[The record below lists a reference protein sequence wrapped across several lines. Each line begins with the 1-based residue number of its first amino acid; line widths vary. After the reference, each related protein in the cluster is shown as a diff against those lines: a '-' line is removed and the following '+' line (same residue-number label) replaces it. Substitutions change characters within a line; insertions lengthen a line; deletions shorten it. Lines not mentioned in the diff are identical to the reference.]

1 MSFRRSASSF
11 WRSACGY
18 FATNPCFWAIH
29 FDRIPGVHV
38 PHLGP
43 FRHGLRILVVQPVD
57 EQDLG
62 GHLPR
67 SGRAC
72 RFDERR
78 DPALVR
84 LRDEIDAKD
93 LRPGGARHQ
102 RLDVAV
108 EVIDA
113 SIFRLERARQPDGLW
128 HVSGKRNPELVG
140 LGGHHIEGVARNAR
154 VNLEQVVA
162 RFLLRDDHRDRGV
175 GRLRAVVVER
185 GARRVDA
192 RAEDFALR
200 HPLAV
205 DEVPRI
211 AQHAADRGDAIGDV
225 EKQRALDVG
234 LRRLAA
240 GNVRVELAESRHEV
254 LALAVDLHRSGRH
267 LRLPRCGDRRDLPV
281 GDDDGLVGE
290 HRFLVHWQHVH
301 ADERCGGPL
310 RNRLVRGRSVQHGY
324 GRDGRQD

>member
-1 MSFRRSASSF
+1 M
-11 WRSACGY
+11 
-18 FATNPCFWAIH
+18 I
-29 FDRIPGVHV
+29 
-38 PHLGP
+38 
-43 FRHGLRILVVQPVD
+43 

-67 SGRAC
+67 PGRAC
-72 RFDERR
+72 RLDDRR
-78 DPALVR
+78 DPALIC

-113 SIFRLERARQPDGLW
+113 SILRLERARQPDGLG
-128 HVSGKRNPELVG
+128 HVPGKRNPELVG

-154 VNLEQVVA
+154 VNLEQVIA
-162 RFLLRDDHRDRGV
+162 RFLLVNDHRDRRAW
-175 GRLRAVVVER
+175 RLRSVVVER
-185 GARRVDA
+185 GPRGVDA
-192 RAEDFALR
+192 WAKNLARR

-211 AQHAADRGDAIGDV
+211 AQHAADRGHAVGNV

-240 GNVRVELAESRHEV
+240 RNVRVELAESRHEV

-267 LRLPRCGDRRDLPV
+267 LRLCRWGDRRDLPV

-290 HRFLVHWQHVH
+290 HGFRVHRQHVH
-301 ADERCGGPL
+301 ADERRGGPL
-310 RNRLVRGRSVQHGY
+310 RNRVVGG
-324 GRDGRQD
+324 